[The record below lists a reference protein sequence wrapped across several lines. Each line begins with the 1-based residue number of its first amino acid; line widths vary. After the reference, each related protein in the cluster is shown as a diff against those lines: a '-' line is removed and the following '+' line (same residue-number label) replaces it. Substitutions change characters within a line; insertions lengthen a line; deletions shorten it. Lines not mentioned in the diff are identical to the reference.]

1 MEGRRHGV
9 ATVPYTRDFP
19 PRLAQAGVVH
29 RHHQRR
35 FARQHMQDA
44 AYDGR
49 KEVVHVPLVACE
61 QAVVCRPIVALSST
75 CADEARNGVSTQ
87 AGELAKAKS
96 LGSFPSSMLAE
107 RVHALRPN
115 RLDFGQK
122 L

>member
-9 ATVPYTRDFP
+9 ATVPYTGDFP

-29 RHHQRR
+29 GHYQRR
-35 FARQHMQDA
+35 FAGQHVQNA

-49 KEVVHVPLVACE
+49 EEIVHVPLVACE
-61 QAVVCRPIVALSST
+61 QAVVCRPVVALSST
-75 CADEARNGVSTQ
+75 CADEVRDGVSTR
-87 AGELAKAKS
+87 AGKLAKAQS
-96 LGSFPSSMLAE
+96 LGSFPGSMLAE